1 MRILSEPDVLMQVI
15 REELEE
21 LRDQFNDERRSEIVH
36 THLDL
41 TMEDLIPSEDVV
53 VTLSHA
59 GYAKYQPLDR
69 YRAQRRGGR
78 GRSATQT
85 RDEDFVA
92 HFWVTNTHD
101 TLLVFTSAG
110 KVYRMR
116 VYELPQASHNSRGRP
131 MVNLLPLEEGERIN
145 AVLPTREDR
154 KSTRLNSSHVAISYA
169 V

>member
-59 GYAKYQPLDR
+59 GYAQYQPLDR
-69 YRAQRRGGR
+69 YPAQRRGGR
-78 GRSATQT
+78 ARSATQT
-85 RDEDFVA
+85 RDEECVA
-92 HFWVTNTHD
+92 PFWATNPPR
-101 TLLVFTSAG
+101 TLMAFASAG
-110 KVYRMR
+110 R
-116 VYELPQASHNSRGRP
+116 
-131 MVNLLPLEEGERIN
+131 
-145 AVLPTREDR
+145 
-154 KSTRLNSSHVAISYA
+154 
-169 V
+169 

>member
-1 MRILSEPDVLMQVI
+1 
-15 REELEE
+15 
-21 LRDQFNDERRSEIVH
+21 
-36 THLDL
+36 
-41 TMEDLIPSEDVV
+41 MEDLIPSEDVV

-78 GRSATQT
+78 RRSATQT

-110 KVYRMR
+110 KVYRTR
-116 VYELPQASHNSRGRP
+116 GYGLPQARNNSRRRP
-131 MVNLLPLEEGERIN
+131 MLQLVPLGAGER
-145 AVLPTREDR
+145 
-154 KSTRLNSSHVAISYA
+154 
-169 V
+169 

>member
-1 MRILSEPDVLMQVI
+1 MRDLMRILSEPDVLMQVI

-78 GRSATQT
+78 GRSAKIG
-85 RDEDFVA
+85 RASCRERV
-92 HFWVTNTHD
+92 WV
-101 TLLVFTSAG
+101 
-110 KVYRMR
+110 
-116 VYELPQASHNSRGRP
+116 
-131 MVNLLPLEEGERIN
+131 EGGGGG
-145 AVLPTREDR
+145 
-154 KSTRLNSSHVAISYA
+154 
-169 V
+169 